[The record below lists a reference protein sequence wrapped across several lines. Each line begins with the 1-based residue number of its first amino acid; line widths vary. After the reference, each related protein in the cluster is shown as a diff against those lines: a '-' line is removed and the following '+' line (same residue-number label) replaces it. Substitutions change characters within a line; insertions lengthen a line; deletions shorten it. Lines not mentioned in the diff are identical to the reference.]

1 MAKRV
6 NYQNLKP
13 GDRLFELNY
22 YKVLGVNDTGNPLDT
37 VSLEDQAGAVI
48 NVTRGIVEDV
58 MFCTS
63 QYNKE
68 EKVTKRRLAQILEAA
83 GHASFR
89 VTFLKQVASNS
100 VADGLD
106 GSDLSTQAKRRKLVK
121 TLMEGETRVMHARL
135 HRSEEDDVQMEL
147 GRFRVVD
154 LEIPKGEHNERL
166 VDTRTV
172 SELILEGVR
181 YHV

>member
-6 NYQNLKP
+6 RYADLKT

-22 YKVLGVNDTGNPLDT
+22 YEVIGVNDTGNPLDV
-37 VSLEDQAGAVI
+37 VSLKDQTGSVI
-48 NVTRGIVEDV
+48 SVTRGIVEDV
-58 MFCTS
+58 MYCTS
-63 QYNKE
+63 QWTKE
-68 EKVTKRRLAQILEAA
+68 VKVAKRRLAQILEAA

-89 VTFLKQVASNS
+89 VTFSKQVVNNT

-106 GSDLSTQAKRRKLVK
+106 GADLSTQAKRRRVVK
-121 TLMEGETRVMHARL
+121 QLMEGEKRVMHARL
-135 HRSEEDDVQMEL
+135 QRSEEDDVQMEL

-154 LEIPKGEHNERL
+154 LEIPKGEHSERL

-172 SELILEGVR
+172 SELVLEGVR
-181 YHV
+181 FYI